1 MEQTASNRTN
11 RGNTLNNALKG
22 AVAGAIG
29 VWVMDRLDWFIFTH
43 EDPAARRRTEQVRP
57 NGLDPAHVAVNNA
70 AEAMGTELSPAQPHP
85 AGVAMHYAL
94 GIGPAALYGAFRER
108 LPMRS
113 AGQDHLYG
121 LGLGLGLYLIQD
133 QALNSITGLSAD
145 PRQYPWQAHARGLAA
160 HLVLGLV
167 TNTVLN
173 LLKAPRPHA
182 SRPVR
187 SQQNPVRADGFSDGS
202 VPRASLEELEET
214 FLMRPEDAAKE
225 NKPLPPAG

>member
-1 MEQTASNRTN
+1 MESYMQQTYSNRSD
-11 RGNTLNNALKG
+11 RDGVLNNALKG

-29 VWVMDRLDWFIFTH
+29 VWVMDRLDWFMFDH

-57 NGLDPAHVAVNNA
+57 DGLDPAHVFVNKA
-70 AEAMGTELSPAQPHP
+70 AEAADTELSPAQPHP

-121 LGLGLGLYLIQD
+121 LGLGLGLYLMQD
-133 QALNSITGLSAD
+133 QALNRIMGLSAD
-145 PRQYPWQAHARGLAA
+145 PRAYPWQAHARGLAA

-173 LLKAPRPHA
+173 LLNAPRPH
-182 SRPVR
+182 SNR
-187 SQQNPVRADGFSDGS
+187 SQESQTPDDEYHPIVSSQA
-202 VPRASLEELEET
+202 V
-214 FLMRPEDAAKE
+214 EDAVAIRH
-225 NKPLPPAG
+225 